1 MTEPQAPARR
11 RKAARRSQILAAAHQ
26 VFAANAYEAAS
37 IGEIAARANCVEGTI
52 YTYFRNKRELF
63 DEVLAEY
70 YDRLI
75 ADIEPRLQ
83 SIRSTRDRLF
93 FLVARHLQIA
103 VDDPGVSRMII
114 RESRGHREYFGSKLH
129 ALNRRYS
136 QLLLR
141 TLAQG
146 IERGE
151 LRADLNTTMARDMLF
166 GGLEHLVWNE
176 LGRNRRI
183 DAAGNA
189 EQIVKM
195 MLAGWA
201 PPQSQPVQA
210 GALGDDIAD
219 LRARLERIES
229 TLTQKRIDK

>member
-1 MTEPQAPARR
+1 MSEGQIPAKR
-11 RKAARRSQILAAAHQ
+11 RKAARRSEILAAAHQ
-26 VFAANAYEAAS
+26 VFSAHAYEDAS
-37 IGEIAARANCVEGTI
+37 IGEIASRADCVEGTI

-63 DEVLAEY
+63 DAVLADY

-83 SIRSTRDRLF
+83 AIRSTRDRLY

-114 RESRGHREYFGSKLH
+114 REARGHRDYFGSKLH
-129 ALNRRYS
+129 TLNRRYS

-141 TLAQG
+141 TLVDG
-146 IERGE
+146 IARDE

-166 GGLEHLVWNE
+166 GGIEHLVWNE

-183 DAAGNA
+183 DAAASA
-189 EQIVKM
+189 EQIVGM
-195 MLAGWA
+195 MMSGWA
-201 PPQSQPVQA
+201 LHEHAVPGSRA
-210 GALGDDIAD
+210 DEIAD
-219 LRARLERIES
+219 LRERLERIES
-229 TLTQKRIDK
+229 KLTQRR